1 MKNFKKLLFAL
12 LSLAM
17 VTNFLAC
24 DPEPLEDDGSNPNP
38 NDSEFS
44 LGWNADNENLSEI
57 PSDINLGSL
66 GNGTLP
72 SKVDLTQSFPPI
84 GDQGAYGTCVA
95 WAVGYNLKTAIEAM
109 DKGFKTGD
117 LNASRQFSPK
127 DLFWSISSAD
137 KGADCNGT
145 YFEPALD
152 VLLNRGIAT
161 MQTVPYDGLG
171 DCSGS
176 SSSWSGEAANYK
188 IANYRKV
195 DLNIN
200 ELKGYIADNRP
211 LAIGCKLGDNFM
223 QWDSDDVLTAHSSF
237 ANVGQ
242 HANHAMALVGYDDNK
257 GPNGAFR
264 IINSWGNRWGDT
276 GSIWVDYN
284 FFVGGDFCFG
294 AFVASNKA
302 SEIDPNNPVDPTV
315 SGSVDLIPWNVW
327 DNDNQSDFDTR
338 SRYVEYNVY
347 NIGDETVRASSNWN
361 ISYLY
366 YNAFNANDYG
376 ILLYDL
382 YTNQIGS
389 PGQNGPL
396 QSGGYGI
403 AGNWWNN
410 VDIPSYSGVAEE
422 VVGQDYFTWDYYMPG
437 ITGFYYLVL
446 IADAFDNISE
456 LDEANNLYFL
466 SDEYGDPLYFQ
477 DGQLIG
483 LVAEEIDDRSQALP
497 AQGQKLIAP
506 HQRSKANANAYTPAE
521 IKNMILHKKET
532 GELDAKVREFVQEK
546 QSKKIK

>member
-1 MKNFKKLLFAL
+1 MKNFKKLFFVLTSFAL
-12 LSLAM
+12 
-17 VTNFLAC
+17 VINFMAC
-24 DPEPLEDDGSNPNP
+24 DPEPIEDDNVNPNP

-66 GNGTLP
+66 GNGSLP

-117 LNASRQFSPK
+117 LHAGRQFSPK
-127 DLFWSISSAD
+127 DLFWSINNAD

-145 YFEPALD
+145 SFEPALD
-152 VLLNRGIAT
+152 VLLNRGVAT

-171 DCSGS
+171 DCSGNS
-176 SSSWSGEAANYK
+176 SAWSGEAANFK

-195 DLNIN
+195 DLNIS
-200 ELKGYIADNRP
+200 ELKGYLADNRP
-211 LAIGCKLGDNFM
+211 LAIGCRLGDNFM
-223 QWDSDDVLTAHSSF
+223 QWDSDDILTAHSSF

-242 HANHAMALVGYDDNK
+242 HANHAMALVGYDDSK

-284 FFVGGDFCFG
+284 FFVGGDFCFA

-327 DNDNQSDFDTR
+327 DNDDQSDFDLR

-347 NIGDETVRASSNWN
+347 NIGDESVKASSNWN

-366 YNAFNANDYG
+366 YNAFDADDYG

-396 QSGGYGI
+396 QSGGYGL
-403 AGNWWNN
+403 AGNWWNH

-422 VVGQDYFTWDYYMPG
+422 VIGQDYFTWNYTMPG
-437 ITGFYYLVL
+437 ITGYYYLVL
-446 IADAFDNISE
+446 IADAFDNIGE

-497 AQGQKLIAP
+497 NPGQKLIAP

-521 IKNMILHKKET
+521 IKSLILHKKES
-532 GELDAKVREFVQEK
+532 GELDSKIRAFVQEK
-546 QSKKIK
+546 QSKKVK